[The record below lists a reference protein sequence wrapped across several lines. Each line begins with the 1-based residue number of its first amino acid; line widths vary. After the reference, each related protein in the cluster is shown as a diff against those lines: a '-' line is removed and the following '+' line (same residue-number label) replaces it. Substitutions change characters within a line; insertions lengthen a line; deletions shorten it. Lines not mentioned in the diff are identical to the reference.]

1 MKAFFFLVVLAFAL
15 SAQTAKSPYSEAEK
29 PLADKIKTLRSLSDS
44 DRPAVTAGLAMDIR
58 KLPPSPGKQTLALHL
73 AGLVTEGDPGQDT
86 LQQVATTL
94 AESLKEQ
101 PSTAEDP
108 YLTLAQLVRYEH
120 VSVPLDAPPFAKA
133 LKQLEADDQ
142 RRDQFDFTLT
152 SLDGKTWTLK
162 QLKGKVVVV
171 NFWATW
177 CPPCRKEMPDL
188 DAVYSELRAKGLAI
202 LAITDEDRA
211 TVDAFLAKHKVQY
224 PILLDP
230 GRKVNDLFAV
240 RGIPKTFV
248 YDRSGHL
255 AAEAI
260 DMRTRRQFMELLSR
274 AGL

>member
-1 MKAFFFLVVLAFAL
+1 MKAFFFIVVSVLAL
-15 SAQTAKSPYSEAEK
+15 TAQTAKGPFNDAEK

-44 DRPAVTAGLAMDIR
+44 DRPAVTANLAMDIR
-58 KLPPSPGKQTLALHL
+58 KLPRSPGKQILAIHL

-101 PSTAEDP
+101 PSSAEDP
-108 YLTLAQLVRYEH
+108 YLELAQLVRYEH
-120 VSVPLDAPPFAKA
+120 VSVSLDAPAFGKA
-133 LKQLEADDQ
+133 MKQLEADDQ
-142 RRDQFDFTLT
+142 RRDQLDFTLT
-152 SLDGKTWTLK
+152 ALDGKTWTLK

-188 DAVYSELRAKGLAI
+188 DAIYSELHAKGLVI

-211 TVDAFLAKHKVQY
+211 TVEAFLAQHPVRY

-230 GRKVNDLFAV
+230 GRKVNDLFAI

-255 AAEAI
+255 AAESI